1 MLGTYAACRYEGALC
16 RAPQHRTA
24 RISPRIASAWTDWSD
39 PYVTHAVF
47 PRARLAD
54 GRLWQRFGTMMAQP
68 GDDAAKDM
76 QERDEALWEQ
86 NKK

>member
-1 MLGTYAACRYEGALC
+1 MLSAAQRNIPPSVIYRSSLVHGVIARNLTYV
-16 RAPQHRTA
+16 T
-24 RISPRIASAWTDWSD
+24 RIAVSS
-39 PYVTHAVF
+39 
-47 PRARLAD
+47 RSLANN
-54 GRLWQRFGTMMAQP
+54 QSPFATFGTMMAQP